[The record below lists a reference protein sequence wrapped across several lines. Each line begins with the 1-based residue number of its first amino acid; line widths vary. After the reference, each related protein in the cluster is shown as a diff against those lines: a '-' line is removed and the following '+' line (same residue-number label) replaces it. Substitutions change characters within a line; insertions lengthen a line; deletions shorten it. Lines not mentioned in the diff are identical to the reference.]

1 MCLLSV
7 RIFEHAKTKM
17 KLVNQVFTSFSLLD
31 DVTMTS
37 LYPFRGAMHPLV
49 CSCTVVTGA
58 DDGAV
63 PCMKAEVECRS
74 ITKESAKRVRHIC
87 WFVGAYL

>member
-1 MCLLSV
+1 MCLMSV

-49 CSCTVVTGA
+49 CSCTVTIPWHVRPWHGRTFDNA
-58 DDGAV
+58 TIRTV
-63 PCMKAEVECRS
+63 L
-74 ITKESAKRVRHIC
+74 SAM
-87 WFVGAYL
+87 